1 MNSLSVDDIQA
12 LQSLQWKTVVVFLV
26 INLVFCVVNVL
37 ILKHKEK
44 SVLRYGKVQDRAIE
58 AGYEMFCIMADVYA
72 RLNNATSIEESVQDA
87 NRIISQYRYA
97 KLFLTIP
104 ICQIVET
111 YFNQVIILKTSSD
124 PEMQNKASVLIRQC
138 LNQFKTEFHK
148 VRQNFAARKHRW
160 F

>member
-1 MNSLSVDDIQA
+1 MGALSVDDIQA

-58 AGYEMFCIMADVYA
+58 AGYEMFCIMVDVYMG
-72 RLNNATSIEESVQDA
+72 LNKATSLEEFGQNA
-87 NRIISQYRYA
+87 NRIMSQCRHLE
-97 KLFLTIP
+97 LFLTVP
-104 ICQIVET
+104 ICKIIET
-111 YFNQVIILKTSSD
+111 YYDQVLILRNSSD
-124 PEMQNKASVLIRQC
+124 PDLQNKASVQLRRS
-138 LNQFKTEFHK
+138 LDEFKTEFHK
-148 VRQNFAARKHRW
+148 VRQNFAARKRRW